1 MIVLKYLRVKIDY
14 KRNLDEY
21 IKALCMKAKNAGEQL
36 LNAFSYKLLST
47 SVNILQFY
55 Q

>member
-14 KRNLDEY
+14 KPNLEECV
-21 IKALCMKAKNAGEQL
+21 KALCMKAKTAGKEL
-36 LNAFSYKLLST
+36 LNAFSYKLLFSY
-47 SVNILQFY
+47 VDVLQSY